1 MTLRMIPADV
11 NSVTAATDLAVSAN
25 TTFLQFTSSLINDTA
40 SNRITAGTKQ
50 AALLTRDVTAA
61 TLVSLD
67 LDMAAEALVLH
78 FNETMNVSSFNV
90 GGIML
95 QVSSNANAAGGVQL
109 TTSGAVSSTPGL
121 DVTIALSLADLN
133 AMKLKGVGSAR
144 SQSYLTMHMSSTVLS
159 DMTGVAVNAIVNGV
173 DAFSVSGILADGTSP
188 VLSSF
193 DLSINSSEA
202 ILRFSEVVK
211 SSLFNASE
219 FVLQRLNETVID
231 CPCSLCLD
239 NEVVVSNCSQGSDT
253 QCSRCTECDVGSYET
268 RVCSSEQDAQCT
280 QCETCATGTYLD
292 AWCQRITAASCLS
305 CTDSNCAE
313 CTGSGAMCTECPNS
327 MVLLNCSCVGG
338 CSPGMFTLST
348 ASGDVRAP
356 CDSSRGTCS
365 GPAVTECISCPGS
378 TVASGGSCVA
388 VANCI
393 SGQYHTGSICADR
406 DSSCATCFGGSSGS
420 CISCNSSPV
429 LPLLSGQTCVGTC
442 LTGTYSN
449 TGRCETCSH
458 SCGSCSDA
466 ATCTVC
472 TPPLQLEHGRCCRLS
487 IAGANVSLRALNVS
501 T

>member
-1 MTLRMIPADV
+1 M
-11 NSVTAATDLAVSAN
+11 
-25 TTFLQFTSSLINDTA
+25 
-40 SNRITAGTKQ
+40 
-50 AALLTRDVTAA
+50 
-61 TLVSLD
+61 
-67 LDMAAEALVLH
+67 
-78 FNETMNVSSFNV
+78 
-90 GGIML
+90 
-95 QVSSNANAAGGVQL
+95 
-109 TTSGAVSSTPGL
+109 
-121 DVTIALSLADLN
+121 
-133 AMKLKGVGSAR
+133 
-144 SQSYLTMHMSSTVLS
+144 
-159 DMTGVAVNAIVNGV
+159 
-173 DAFSVSGILADGTSP
+173 
-188 VLSSF
+188 
-193 DLSINSSEA
+193 
-202 ILRFSEVVK
+202 
-211 SSLFNASE
+211 
-219 FVLQRLNETVID
+219 
-231 CPCSLCLD
+231 
-239 NEVVVSNCSQGSDT
+239 
-253 QCSRCTECDVGSYET
+253 GSYET

-292 AWCQRITAASCLS
+292 AWCQGTTSTSCLS

-356 CDSSRGTCS
+356 CDSSCGTCS

-388 VANCI
+388 VANRI

-429 LPLLSGQTCVGTC
+429 LPVLSGQTCVVTC

-487 IAGANVSLRALNVS
+487 IALRPQTRPRSLSSPPCLRTLTSPVDGARAIAGPS
-501 T
+501 TATEIKLSAIATPVAGHGLAPLTGPARSQAPRPSPAANSVNRP